1 MIHHV
6 SQQTMGMVT
15 AMDTELVSPGR
26 SKAHTLDWNVNYQNY
41 VSGLSYL
48 ALMVLRTVLRC
59 YSGH

>member
-6 SQQTMGMVT
+6 SQQATGMVT

-26 SKAHTLDWNVNYQNY
+26 SKAHTLDC
-41 VSGLSYL
+41 VSGLSYP
-48 ALMVLRTVLRC
+48 ALMVLRTVPRC